1 MTSDTTLTAEFEAIN
16 FTVTVS
22 CNAEQGSVTGGGT
35 FQEGSTVT
43 LTATAKDHFR
53 FVQWSDGDINAER
66 TIILTSDTTL
76 TAEFEAIN
84 FTVTVSCNA
93 EQGSVT
99 GGGTFQEGS
108 TVTLTATA
116 KDHFRFVQWSDGD
129 INAERTIILTS
140 DTTLTAEFEAIMF
153 TVTVEWNA
161 AMGSV
166 IGAGTFQEGTVI
178 ELTASA
184 IGGFSFFQWSDGN
197 TDNPRT
203 ITIDRDLSLTA
214 IFVQDKPT
222 TLDQTTSEVSVKK
235 VMRDGHILIIRNDDA
250 YDLTGRKQ

>member
-1 MTSDTTLTAEFEAIN
+1 MFTVTVSCEAEQGSVIGGGTVQEGSTVTLKATPNDHFRFVQWSDGVKTATREITVVENVTLTAEFEAIM

-35 FQEGSTVT
+35 V
-43 LTATAKDHFR
+43 
-53 FVQWSDGDINAER
+53 
-66 TIILTSDTTL
+66 
-76 TAEFEAIN
+76 
-84 FTVTVSCNA
+84 
-93 EQGSVT
+93 
-99 GGGTFQEGS
+99 
-108 TVTLTATA
+108 
-116 KDHFRFVQWSDGD
+116 
-129 INAERTIILTS
+129 
-140 DTTLTAEFEAIMF
+140 
-153 TVTVEWNA
+153 
-161 AMGSV
+161 
-166 IGAGTFQEGTVI
+166 QEGTII
-178 ELTASA
+178 ELTANA

-203 ITIDRDLSLTA
+203 ITVDRDLSLTA